1 VDVFLRFSEQG
12 NRSMQFAFAIRG
24 QLGVFTLAV
33 TLVFAAASARAEIRP
48 DVPSDSVGPRQLA
61 PGVLHAVDPQIKAD
75 EEHAHHDI
83 PELLKV
89 DPNWLFAKNVD
100 FRHQSLTHLRGEDD
114 LPLIEDEEKM
124 LLPPVWALHFW
135 YKPVRMIEVDVP
147 NPDGRL
153 EKKLVWYMVYR
164 VVNRGDKPVRF
175 VPRMVLGSIDTE
187 KQYLDRL
194 IPVALGPIQR
204 REDRGRRFLNKVEM
218 AREIPPSP
226 EGRDVSVW
234 GVATWADVDPR
245 TDRFNIYVQG
255 LTNALRWSDDAEG
268 NHQVSYKTLQLNFW
282 RPGDEFYQDESEVRV
297 GGPEELDYTW
307 IYR

>member
-1 VDVFLRFSEQG
+1 
-12 NRSMQFAFAIRG
+12 MQFTSATPGKLVLIVA
-24 QLGVFTLAV
+24 LAMIAGLTMNANSV
-33 TLVFAAASARAEIRP
+33 RAERRP
-48 DVPSDSVGPRQLA
+48 DVPGDNTVGPRQLA
-61 PGVLHAVDPQIKAD
+61 PGVQHAVDPQIAAD
-75 EEHAHHDI
+75 QEHAHHDI

-89 DPNWLFAKNVD
+89 DPTWLFAKNVD
-100 FRHQSLTHLRGEDD
+100 FRHRSLTHLQGADD
-114 LPLIEDEEKM
+114 LPLIEDEAQ

-135 YKPVRMIEVDVP
+135 YKSLRMIEVDVP
-147 NPDGRL
+147 QADGRL
-153 EKKLVWYMVYR
+153 EKKLVWYLIYR
-164 VVNRGDKPVRF
+164 VVNRGDTPVRF
-175 VPRMVLGSIDTE
+175 VPRMVLSSLDTE

-234 GVATWADVDPR
+234 GVATWEDVDPR

-255 LTNALRWSDDAEG
+255 LTNALRWTDHEDG
-268 NHQVSYKTLQLNFW
+268 GRTIMYKTLQLNFW
-282 RPGDEFYQDESEVRV
+282 RPGDEFFQDESEVRV
-297 GGPEELDYTW
+297 GGPGELDYTW